1 MTASKYPDAP
11 RVAVG
16 ALIIKDDGV
25 LMIKRGKAPSKD
37 MWSVPGGR
45 VEIGETLQEAAERE
59 VLEETGITVR
69 AGAPVYVFDMIE
81 KGEDGGVKYHYV
93 IVDVVAEY
101 VRGDV
106 KAGDDAADAR
116 WVLPEEMGALGVS
129 QRTLRLISVH
139 P

>member
-16 ALIIKDDGV
+16 ALVIKDDRV
-25 LMIKRGKAPSKD
+25 LMIKRGKSPSKG

-69 AGAPVYVFDMIE
+69 AGKPVYVFDMVE
-81 KGEDGGVKYHYV
+81 KGENGRVKYHYV

-116 WVLPEEMGALGVS
+116 WILPEEMV
-129 QRTLRLISVH
+129 
-139 P
+139 